1 MLPQEIHY
9 LVIDQSAS
17 DKQEIS
23 RLSLVSLAWTAY
35 TQSFLFFRVDLGILG
50 PRTASFLALLQR
62 NPALGRHVRRL
73 QLLTDFDHLLDE
85 SWADLA
91 AVMEFI
97 DRSILHD
104 FLLRISSIKS
114 AQPAGATAAAIF
126 PLITTL
132 HLTYLHFQTSEELFA
147 LLRHFPNLKALKLR
161 GLEILSG
168 HTSVVQPTIS
178 PLTPPLRLSSLSI
191 EEESLSLMLEWLS
204 TYAENPTLDE
214 LLIGSVS
221 RQFTS
226 LNALL

>member
-114 AQPAGATAAAIF
+114 AQPAGATAF

-132 HLTYLHFQTSEELFA
+132 HLTYLHFQTSEELSA